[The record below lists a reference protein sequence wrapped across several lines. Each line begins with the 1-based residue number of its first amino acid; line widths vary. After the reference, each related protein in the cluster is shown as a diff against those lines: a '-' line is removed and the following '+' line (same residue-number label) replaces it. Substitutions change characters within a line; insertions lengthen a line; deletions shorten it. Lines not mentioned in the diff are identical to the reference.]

1 MASFDRA
8 IPPGGV
14 GKITLSVSTEG
25 YQGSISKTAR
35 VYSNDPKNEQATL
48 TLMASVKVP
57 IHLNPTSVYF
67 RGKEGER
74 ITRTVTIKAGLDKP
88 LILTPDTFNLAEK
101 LDYRLEKIEEG
112 RRFMIHFTSHAAPPQ
127 TYQGFLKLKTNYSE
141 KPMVS
146 INITGII
153 VDEKES
159 PRLPPSPEFTSHE
172 VQLPGPP
179 SSEPPPEG
187 PLKPMVDPNV
197 PPPPGAES
205 LEPMVDPNVPPPPG
219 AESLE
224 PVVDPNEPPPPG
236 AESLEPVVDPNLP
249 PPPGAEPL
257 KATPSLEPDAKNA
270 VPSDT
275 EEENAPKQPK

>member
-1 MASFDRA
+1 
-8 IPPGGV
+8 V

-25 YQGSISKTAR
+25 YQGNISKGAR
-35 VYSNDPKNEQATL
+35 VYSNDPKNKQATL

-88 LILTPDTFNLAEK
+88 LILTSDTFNLAEK

-141 KPMVS
+141 KPMVR

-159 PRLPPSPEFTSHE
+159 PRLPPSPEFPSHE
-172 VQLPGPP
+172 LQQIGPP
-179 SSEPPPEG
+179 SSEPPLG
-187 PLKPMVDPNV
+187 VPLKPMVDPKMS
-197 PPPPGAES
+197 PPSGAEP
-205 LEPMVDPNVPPPPG
+205 LK
-219 AESLE
+219 
-224 PVVDPNEPPPPG
+224 
-236 AESLEPVVDPNLP
+236 PVVDPNLP
-249 PPPGAEPL
+249 PPPGAGPL
-257 KATPSLEPDAKNA
+257 KPTLFLEPDAKNA

-275 EEENAPKQPK
+275 EEENAPEQPNQSSSPKAP